1 MEMWAWLSNLF
12 MNSTADAALEMALY
26 SVDKASGFGMYQMKE
41 PNNLKK
47 IAEEYKALI
56 N

>member
-1 MEMWAWLSNLF
+1 MWAWLSNLF
-12 MNSTADAALEMALY
+12 MNSTADAAFEAAIY
-26 SVDKASGFGMYQMKE
+26 TVDKASCYGMHQMKE

-47 IAEEYKALI
+47 IAEEYKASI

>member
-12 MNSTADAALEMALY
+12 MNSTADAAFEMALY

-41 PNNLKK
+41 PNNLKEFA
-47 IAEEYKALI
+47 AEYGASI